1 MVSFRKSKNNQLNS
15 ALVSVTG
22 ESCDEDAVQLAYKLF
37 EHPNGQL
44 YIVYVIEVERSLPV
58 DAEISAA
65 TAKAEQVLKRAEEI
79 SKSFH
84 GKIHAEMLQSR
95 KAGPALVHE
104 AVDRMVDAM
113 IISVP
118 YNEQYGSFSMGE
130 TASYVLEH
138 SPCKVILWREP
149 ISTKQPSRQSETE
162 NSETILK

>member
-1 MVSFRKSKNNQLNS
+1 MVSFRRSKNNQLS
-15 ALVSVTG
+15 SVLVSVTG
-22 ESCDEDAVQLAYKLF
+22 ESCDDEAVRLAYSLLDQQ
-37 EHPNGQL
+37 NGHL

-95 KAGPALVHE
+95 KAGSALVHE
-104 AVDRMVDAM
+104 AVDRMVDAI
-113 IISVP
+113 IISIP
-118 YNEQYGSFSMGE
+118 YSELYGSFSMGE
-130 TASYVLEH
+130 AAPYVLEH

-149 ISTKQPSRQSETE
+149 IPTKLLPRRSDTKKSEM
-162 NSETILK
+162 ILK